1 MNLNSAMYMQS
12 QPVRIASRSIIA
24 AAAVM
29 QMHTTSQVLSQVP
42 TMLDVRCSR
51 SVSSVPL

>member
-24 AAAVM
+24 AAVVM

-42 TMLDVRCSR
+42 MMLDVRCSR
-51 SVSSVPL
+51 SVLSVPS

>member
-29 QMHTTSQVLSQVP
+29 QIIISMQVMFI
-42 TMLDVRCSR
+42 MLISCH
-51 SVSSVPL
+51 VSSKKSVLNVQ

>member
-42 TMLDVRCSR
+42 MMLDVRCSR
-51 SVSSVPL
+51 SVSSVPS